1 MEQVNNGTNLVLPD
15 DVTITKK
22 NSEVLFKSPD
32 KLEIDE
38 CIVDVGPETLE
49 QMKELLKD
57 AKTLVWNGPLGSYEL
72 GFKDKTESLAEMVAK
87 LTIENGLE
95 SIVGGG
101 DTVAS
106 ISSLGL
112 EHKFSFISTGGGAM
126 LDFLVDETLVGI
138 KALEN

>member
-1 MEQVNNGTNLVLPD
+1 
-15 DVTITKK
+15 
-22 NSEVLFKSPD
+22 
-32 KLEIDE
+32 
-38 CIVDVGPETLE
+38 
-49 QMKELLKD
+49 
-57 AKTLVWNGPLGSYEL
+57 
-72 GFKDKTESLAEMVAK
+72 MVAK